1 METNILILTVV
12 MLGLGVV
19 LLLPI
24 CLIQEAIS
32 VCLKYKLQL
41 KDSGDVQ
48 RCECT

>member
-19 LLLPI
+19 LLPI
-24 CLIQEAIS
+24 CLICEAIS
-32 VCLKYKLQL
+32 ACLNYKLQL

-48 RCECT
+48 HCERT